1 LSRCTTIHQD
11 DLSKQFSRTNLK
23 DKGKFFMSTAT
34 KLYHIGFGQ
43 DDLGEEPPLLALLS
57 GDPDR
62 AKMIAHTY
70 LSDVRMLSEHR
81 GLNSYI
87 GRLANGRAVLSSTS
101 GMGGPSLSIVVNEL
115 VQVGIR
121 KIIRIGTCG
130 SIQERV
136 LPGSVVI
143 AQAAL
148 SRHGAANDIAPVEY
162 PAAADPFLTVA
173 LVESARK
180 LEIDHHVGITASVDT
195 FYEGQERAESANPN
209 LMRWL
214 HGITEEYR
222 GLNVLNYEME
232 SGTLFKMGGV
242 YGFAAACIAGV
253 VAQRTTGEAIVLDQ
267 KGNAVEKAIQI
278 AVATAEQVT
287 LEQ

>member
-1 LSRCTTIHQD
+1 MTT
-11 DLSKQFSRTNLK
+11 ST
-23 DKGKFFMSTAT
+23 KF
-34 KLYHIGFGQ
+34 YHIGFGQ
-43 DDLGEEPPLLALLS
+43 DDLGEEVPQLALLS

-87 GRLANGRAVLSSTS
+87 GRLPNGRPILSSTS

-130 SIQERV
+130 SIQEHV

-143 AQAAL
+143 AHAAL
-148 SRHGAANDIAPVEY
+148 CRHGSANDIAPVEY

-173 LVESARK
+173 LVEMARK
-180 LEIDHHVGITASVDT
+180 LQVEHHVGITASVDT
-195 FYEGQERAESANPN
+195 FYEGQERAESANPH

-214 HGITEEYR
+214 RGITEEYR
-222 GLNVLNYEME
+222 GLNILNYEME

-253 VAQRTTGEAIVLDQ
+253 VAQRTAGEAIVLEQ
-267 KGNAVEKAIQI
+267 KGDAVANAIRV
-278 AVATAEQVT
+278 AVATAEQVAP
-287 LEQ
+287 